1 MIDGDLIRRVF
12 HYGSYPLLYAASDRF
27 PLVGHEV
34 SADISEG
41 GMGSARRYLRVPG
54 EQIPVVFNA
63 PSQEPG
69 VIMNLRS
76 VGGKQGIWQCD
87 SFGLPKSTGWEP
99 RRLLP
104 ERWD

>member
-27 PLVGHEV
+27 PLRR
-34 SADISEG
+34 SRSECRYQ
-41 GMGSARRYLRVPG
+41 RRRDGFSTQAPRVPG
-54 EQIPVVFNA
+54 EQLPVVFNA
-63 PSQEPG
+63 PSQEAG

-76 VGGKQGIWQCD
+76 VGGKHGIWQCD
-87 SFGLPKSTGWEP
+87 SFGFPKSTGWEP
-99 RRLLP
+99 WRLLP